1 MEEGNREGAASVGKE
16 ISSGGLRK
24 LGKLLKL
31 GTCLCWLSWSPPKN
45 TCWGR
50 SIGRE
55 INDLELSVHNV
66 GGAFFAIGDICTHA
80 FARLSFGLIN
90 DSVITCPLHQAKF
103 DIRTGKV
110 LEGPADE
117 DLDSY
122 PVKVEGEKLYV
133 GVPDR

>member
-1 MEEGNREGAASVGKE
+1 MDGTKAVEWHLISTVSE
-16 ISSGGLRK
+16 ITPSE
-24 LGKLLKL
+24 
-31 GTCLCWLSWSPPKN
+31 PKQVA
-45 TCWGR
+45 
-50 SIGRE
+50 

-122 PVKVEGEKLYV
+122 LVKVEDGKLYV
-133 GVPDR
+133 GVPIF